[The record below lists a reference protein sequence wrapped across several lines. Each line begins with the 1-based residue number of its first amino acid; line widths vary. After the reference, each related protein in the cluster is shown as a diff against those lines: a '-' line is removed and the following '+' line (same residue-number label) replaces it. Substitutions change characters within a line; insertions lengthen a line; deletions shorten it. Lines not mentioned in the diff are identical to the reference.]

1 MSIISNYIFKQ
12 IGSYFIYI
20 TIFFISLIWL
30 VLSLKFIEYV
40 TTNGLD
46 FKDFIKMTSLLLP
59 TVIPS
64 ITPLTLTLAC
74 IFVYNKLSNDNELII
89 IKSSGF
95 STLQILKPAILLS
108 FIIGLFNL
116 FLNLYFSPLSK
127 SIFKENQKNLREDI
141 ARIAFKEGSFS
152 NLFQDITIYIEKII
166 DKNNYEYVFVYDN
179 RNKKNPATYISKQAE
194 LVQIDN
200 SNKVILKDGNRQV
213 IDKKNSQLSIIK
225 FNEYEVN
232 LDLLFK
238 DMNKERIKE
247 PEEMFLSELW
257 DDKHKISGR
266 YDPRQ
271 ISSMIIEGHKRIID
285 PLYCIIFTLISLTF
299 LLSDKLVLQSALKKI
314 SIIIFVIFL
323 IEVFYLS
330 LPNFI
335 VKKFTLLPI
344 IYIFPLSLLLFLI
357 VWNLNK
363 TYKKFKK

>member
-30 VLSLKFIEYV
+30 ILSLKFIDYV

-64 ITPLTLTLAC
+64 LTPLTLTLAC

-95 STLQILKPAILLS
+95 SKLQILKPAILLS
-108 FIIGLFNL
+108 FIIIFFNL

-127 SIFKENQKNLREDI
+127 SVFKENQKNLREDI
-141 ARIAFKEGSFS
+141 ARIAFKEGRFS
-152 NLFQDITIYIEKII
+152 NLFSNITIYIEKII

-179 RNKKNPATYISKQAE
+179 RNKDDPATYIANQAE

-200 SNKVILKDGNRQV
+200 FNKVILKDGNRQV
-213 IDKKNSQLSIIK
+213 MNKKNSQLSIIK
-225 FNEYEVN
+225 FDEYEVN
-232 LDLLFK
+232 LDQMFK

-247 PEEMFLSELW
+247 PEEMFLNELW
-257 DDKHKISGR
+257 DDKHKISGK

-271 ISSMIIEGHKRIID
+271 ISSMIVEGHKRIID
-285 PLYCIIFTLISLTF
+285 PLYCLIFTLISLTF
-299 LLSDKLVLQSALKKI
+299 LLSDKLILQSALKKI

-323 IEVFYLS
+323 IEVMYLS

-344 IYIFPLSLLLFLI
+344 MYIFPLSLLLFLI
-357 VWNLNK
+357 IYNLK
-363 TYKKFKK
+363 KPYKKFKK